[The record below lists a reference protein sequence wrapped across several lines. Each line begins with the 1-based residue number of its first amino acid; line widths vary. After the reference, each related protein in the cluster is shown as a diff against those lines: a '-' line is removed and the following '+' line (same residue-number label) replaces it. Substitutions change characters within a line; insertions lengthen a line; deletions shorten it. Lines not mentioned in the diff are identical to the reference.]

1 VPQKYYK
8 PDQNPISL
16 VSPHQKLNEAD
27 TLFSP
32 ELIQKALPSLNTIF
46 EELKTKLP
54 GIVCSIKDS

>member
-1 VPQKYYK
+1 
-8 PDQNPISL
+8 
-16 VSPHQKLNEAD
+16 VSPHQKQNEAD
-27 TLFSP
+27 TLLSP